1 MPLADIKRTSL
12 PPFRL
17 DDTLPAKQL
26 ASPTLHPRLQLSKRY
41 PRGGPPETITVRLDS
56 ERLVARQNGAD
67 EALLE
72 CSAFGIAVTL

>member
-1 MPLADIKRTSL
+1 
-12 PPFRL
+12 
-17 DDTLPAKQL
+17 
-26 ASPTLHPRLQLSKRY
+26 LQLSKRC